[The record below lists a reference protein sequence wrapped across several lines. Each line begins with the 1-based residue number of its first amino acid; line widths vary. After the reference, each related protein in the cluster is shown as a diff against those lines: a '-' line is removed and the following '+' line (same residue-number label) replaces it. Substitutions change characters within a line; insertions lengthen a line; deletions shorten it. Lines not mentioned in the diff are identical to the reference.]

1 MGQDGSASYVSII
14 LFALIARK
22 DIIYMSE
29 INFQVNSFR
38 RLPSPYKG
46 APEDA
51 PQMFYALCDVTDL
64 PDDIPMGT
72 NPREQKLTTSVAKQ
86 IRNSL
91 SEEAER
97 DFYLLNRGILLSV
110 KDVKYTN
117 ATGDLRL
124 TFEDDSVHGNI
135 DGGHTYKIIK
145 ELKDKTTPGMQ
156 FVKLEILTGVEDIFS
171 KLAAARNTSVQVDS
185 SSIAELEDRFE
196 LVKKVLQD
204 EQRITSRLSI
214 KQNEAGDID
223 ITEILA
229 ILNLFNLSEYPNNQ
243 TDNFP
248 IQSYSG
254 KAKCTDRYINMHKTH
269 QENIEN
275 PYVKMAPIMLDLFK
289 LYEKLETNIGDY
301 YAAANQGGK
310 YGSTKGVSGSV
321 NSRKYLSKFLSRE
334 MDYSTPTGF
343 IYPLLGALRALI
355 VLKEDGY
362 YDWEMDPFAVMDQLG
377 PKLVSATVDRSRTLG
392 NNPQSVGK
400 DRGHWQTLHMM
411 VRMHF
416 LENRQTVF

>member
-1 MGQDGSASYVSII
+1 M
-14 LFALIARK
+14 LK
-22 DIIYMSE
+22 
-29 INFQVNSFR
+29 INFPAHSFR
-38 RLPSPYKG
+38 KLPNPYKG
-46 APEDA
+46 ASEDA
-51 PQMFYALCDVTDL
+51 PQMFYALCDVTEL
-64 PDDIPMGT
+64 PDNFPMDT

-117 ATGDLRL
+117 ATSELCL
-124 TFEDDSVHGNI
+124 TFEDGSVHGNI

-145 ELKDKTTPGMQ
+145 ELKNKTTPGMQ
-156 FVKLEILTGVEDIFS
+156 FVKLEMLTGVEDVFS

-196 LVKKVLQD
+196 LVKRVLQD
-204 EQRITSRLSI
+204 EPLIIDRLSI
-214 KQNEAGDID
+214 KQNEAGDVD

-229 ILNLFNLSEYPNNQ
+229 ILNLFNLSEYPNDQ
-243 TDNFP
+243 AEGLP

-254 KAKCTDRYINMHKTH
+254 KAKCTDRYINVHKDL

-275 PYVKMAPIMLDLFK
+275 PYVKMNPIMLDFFK

-301 YAAANQGGK
+301 YATANQGGK

-321 NSRKYLSKFLSRE
+321 NSGRYFSKFFFRN

-343 IYPLLGALRALI
+343 IYPILGAFRAL
-355 VLKEDGY
+355 VTLKENGY
-362 YDWEMDPFAVMDQLG
+362 YGWAMDPFAVMDQLG
-377 PKLVSATVDRSRTLG
+377 PKLVSATIDRSRTLG

-411 VRMHF
+411 IRMHF
-416 LENRQTVF
+416 LENLPT

>member
-1 MGQDGSASYVSII
+1 M
-14 LFALIARK
+14 L
-22 DIIYMSE
+22 E
-29 INFQVNSFR
+29 INFQANSFR
-38 RLPSPYKG
+38 RLPNPYKG

-51 PQMFYALCDVTDL
+51 PQMFYALCDVTNI
-64 PDDIPMGT
+64 PDNIPMDT
-72 NPREQKLTTSVAKQ
+72 NPREQNLNKSVPKQ

-91 SEEAER
+91 GGEAER

-110 KDVKYTN
+110 KDVKYKNT
-117 ATGDLRL
+117 TGELCL
-124 TFEDDSVHGNI
+124 TFEDTSVHGNI
-135 DGGHTYKIIK
+135 DGGHTYRIIK
-145 ELKDKTTPGMQ
+145 ELKNKTTPGMQ

-171 KLAAARNTSVQVDS
+171 KLAAARNTSVQVDI
-185 SSIAELEDRFE
+185 SSIAELDDRFE

-204 EQRITSRLSI
+204 ESHILKRLSI

-243 TDNFP
+243 TESFP

-254 KAKCTDRYINMHKTH
+254 KATCTERYIKMHKTF

-275 PYVKMAPIMLDLFK
+275 PYVKMTPIMLDFFK
-289 LYEKLETNIGDY
+289 LYEKLETNIGNY

-310 YGSTKGVSGSV
+310 YGSTKGVSGAA
-321 NSRKYLSKFLSRE
+321 NSGRYFSKFFSRG

-343 IYPLLGALRALI
+343 IYPILGAFRALI
-355 VLKEDGY
+355 ALKESQY
-362 YDWEMDPFAVMDQLG
+362 YGWEMDPFAVMDQLG
-377 PKLVSATVDRSRTLG
+377 PKLVGATVDRSRTLG

-411 VRMHF
+411 IRMHF
-416 LENRQTVF
+416 LENHST